1 MAKAWGHNSVGIVFV
16 YCARGPGMDP
26 EHGIKGHNGAD
37 CSAALGRLPAD
48 WELRVILSYIENL
61 RPASDLRDP
70 CLKNISLTDREL
82 NRQLRAY
89 TARAEDPSAV
99 ASTRFPY
106 HSWTSACNSSFR
118 RSHTSGLMSAF
129 GKRRQK
135 DPEPEVSLSLFQTIT
150 TRIPAKTSVDSFSSR
165 WEPVKKR
172 ERPLGASQS
181 KRKKKRERKNLRNI
195 KHVWG
200 VL

>member
-1 MAKAWGHNSVGIVFV
+1 MVHTVVQHLGD
-16 YCARGPGMDP
+16 CQQ
-26 EHGIKGHNGAD
+26 GAQ
-37 CSAALGRLPAD
+37 SHSQLYRELEASQWSQRSLPQK
-48 WELRVILSYIENL
+48 YM
-61 RPASDLRDP
+61 
-70 CLKNISLTDREL
+70 SLVDREL

-106 HSWTSACNSSFR
+106 HSWTSACNSSSR

-135 DPEPEVSLSLFQTIT
+135 DPEPEVSLSLLQTIT
-150 TRIPAKTSVDSFSSR
+150 TRIPAETSVDSFSSR

-181 KRKKKRERKNLRNI
+181 KRKKKENGKI
-195 KHVWG
+195 
-200 VL
+200 